1 MLKEDFIIQSEIRR
15 VLVRSNVDYSRISF
29 GTVKGVVYFRGLFNV
44 SRIYLAGEKGDD
56 GPSKIEE
63 FTIKTLSSFEK
74 KIRSIPGVSDV
85 TFQFVNWK
93 RERGKW
99 VPVFMKEKGEER
111 DEENENPDATRS
123 L

>member
-15 VLVRSNVDYSRISF
+15 VLVRSNVDSSRISF

-44 SRIYLAGEKGDD
+44 ARIYLVGEERSD
-56 GPSKIEE
+56 GPFRIEE
-63 FTIKTLSSFEK
+63 FTCKTLSSFEK
-74 KIRSIPGVSDV
+74 KIRSIPGVSDI
-85 TFQFVNWK
+85 TFQFMNWK

-99 VPVFMKEKGEER
+99 VPVPMKEKGKEG
-111 DEENENPDATRS
+111 DEEKENSDATPD

>member
-15 VLVRSNVDYSRISF
+15 VLVRSNVDYSKISF
-29 GTVKGVVYFRGLFNV
+29 GTVKGVVYFRGVFKV
-44 SRIYLAGEKGDD
+44 ARIYFPGEEGKEDA
-56 GPSKIEE
+56 SKIAE

-74 KIRSIPGVSDV
+74 KIRCIPGVSDI
-85 TFQFVNWK
+85 TFQFLNWR

-99 VPVFMKEKGEER
+99 VSMSMEKERKEGD
-111 DEENENPDATRS
+111 DEGKDSDTPPG